1 MVLWHQHSNN
11 YSIVTSAFVELLGN
25 YLDAHNSE
33 DFMSSLQ
40 NSYGFDGATA
50 SKLEADITLQLEAAN
65 SLEDSAPITPDHY
78 NTALA
83 EITRYYT
90 AFNSTFKI
98 AAQHKGLLHYVHP
111 ALAHLEW
118 EDPSNADSEFYL
130 SENPDGLHL
139 FLNQQHYGSFPKKDY
154 HLLQGRFVMLLLGAI
169 HHQDDANWMA
179 SFHSST
185 IAKNGKAVMLTGASG
200 KGKSTL
206 TALLSFNGFEFV
218 ADDVTGMLYPN
229 QDVYSYPAAISVK
242 AGAFEVLKKTI
253 PEITT
258 LPLAAN
264 HPKGAVKFLPVVQQ
278 KANHYPCH
286 DIVFVH
292 YSPNP
297 ITAALKPIST
307 VTALQSLIPDTWL
320 SPKPE
325 HAKAF
330 LDWLP
335 GLKAYELHYHHND
348 EAIEIM
354 EALFK
359 N

>member
-1 MVLWHQHSNN
+1 
-11 YSIVTSAFVELLGN
+11 LGH
-25 YLDAHNSE
+25 YLNAQNSE
-33 DFMSSLQ
+33 DFTNRLQ
-40 NSYGFDGATA
+40 DSYGFDEATA
-50 SKLEADITLQLEAAN
+50 STLEANVTRQLDAAN
-65 SLEDSAPITPDHY
+65 TIEHSVPITPDHY

-83 EITRYYT
+83 EITKYYQ

-111 ALAHLEW
+111 ALAHLEC
-118 EDPSNADSEFYL
+118 EYLNNTESEFYL
-130 SENPDGLHL
+130 SENANGLHL

-179 SFHSST
+179 SFHAST
-185 IAKNGKAVMLTGASG
+185 IAKNGKAVMLAGASG

-206 TALLSFNGFEFV
+206 TALLAFNGFEFIT
-218 ADDVTGMLYPN
+218 DDVTGMLYPN
-229 QDVYSYPAAISVK
+229 QEVYSYPAAISVK
-242 AGAFEVLKKTI
+242 AGAFEALKKTI
-253 PEITT
+253 PEIAT
-258 LPLAAN
+258 LPLAEN

-278 KANHYPCH
+278 KASHYPCH
-286 DIVFVH
+286 NIVFVH
-292 YSPNP
+292 YSPNT
-297 ITAALKPIST
+297 ITAALQPISI
-307 VTALQSLIPDTWL
+307 VTALQTLIPDTWL

-330 LDWLP
+330 LDWLT

-348 EAIEIM
+348 EAIKIM
-354 EALFK
+354 EQLFK